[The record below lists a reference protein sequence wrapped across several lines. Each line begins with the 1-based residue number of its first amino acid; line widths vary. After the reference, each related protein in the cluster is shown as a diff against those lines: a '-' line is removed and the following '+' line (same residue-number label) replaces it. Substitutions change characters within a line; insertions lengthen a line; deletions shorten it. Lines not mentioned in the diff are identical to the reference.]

1 MLKFA
6 LRRNLI
12 YPLQLIISNLLR
24 QLVIEIL
31 GYKFN
36 FKNSLSYTPL
46 MYFGELIGGAILCLI
61 QNRFFKK
68 EKEYLIEQP
77 LMSINLINTD
87 LSEIPSP
94 PDGSFKILFL
104 IFATTFLDGT
114 QFLIWAIYI
123 PKFTKLSITFI
134 SRLSGISTI
143 SAALYYVYVLR
154 LPIQKHHKFSLLI
167 IGICIVIVIIFEFIY
182 QEIDTSFGYNDFIV
196 VIIYILITHI
206 FAPLVDL
213 LEKYLFEYDYLDP
226 FIVLAYEG
234 LFGFLLSFF
243 LFFIPGYL
251 DDIILIFK
259 TNYGWEIVLFVS
271 LIIIYIILCSL
282 RNAFKM
288 VTTKLYTPMTR
299 TLTDNIL
306 TPIYLLVYFIGNEDF
321 KKREERNIPYFIIN
335 LILSLI
341 ITFCGCVYNEFI
353 ILFFWGLE
361 RNTHD
366 QISKRANLV
375 YELDEMI
382 VFNEEDDELEEI

>member
-12 YPLQLIISNLLR
+12 YPLQLIISNLVR
-24 QLVIEIL
+24 QLLKDFL
-31 GYKFN
+31 GSQFN
-36 FKNSLSYTPL
+36 FENSLTYTPL
-46 MYFGELIGGAILCLI
+46 MYFGELIGGAVLRLI
-61 QNRFFKK
+61 QKRFFKK
-68 EKEYLIEQP
+68 EKEKQKEQYF
-77 LMSINLINTD
+77 MSIKLIKTEMSD
-87 LSEIPSP
+87 FLPL
-94 PDGSFKILFL
+94 DGNFKMIFI
-104 IFATTFLDGT
+104 IFATAFLDGT

-123 PKFTKLSITFI
+123 PQFTKLSITFI

-251 DDIILIFK
+251 DDITLIFK
-259 TNYGWEIVLFVS
+259 TNSGWELTLFIF
-271 LIIIYIILCSL
+271 LIIFYIILCSL

-299 TLTDNIL
+299 TLTDNII
-306 TPIYLLVYFIGNEDF
+306 TPIYLLYYLIRDEDF
-321 KKREERNIPYFIIN
+321 TKGEDRNIPYFIIN

-353 ILFFWGLE
+353 ILFFCGLE